1 MLRLLWFLVFLL
13 SSYYLR
19 ICVADFYQVNQART
33 LCYSDVAEFVC
44 SQSDTRIIWTITS
57 SSSGMSDQI
66 SFHTL
71 FDSVRMKNGTID
83 STIVT
88 AQLIVGN
95 ISFIMSKLIIAANL
109 VAIIECD
116 TEKIS
121 YQPLNSKLFSYNGEQ
136 IHCIQ
141 FLREWLNLLIIFL
154 IFLLSYN
161 NKNTYPG

>member
-1 MLRLLWFLVFLL
+1 MLSLLWILVFHL

-33 LCYSDVAEFVC
+33 LCYSEVAEFVC
-44 SQSDTRIIWTITS
+44 SRYDTQIIWTITS

-71 FDSVRMKNGTID
+71 FDSVRMKNRTIH

-95 ISFIMSKLIIAANL
+95 ISFILSKLAIAANL
-109 VAIIECD
+109 VATIECD
-116 TEKIS
+116 TESIS
-121 YQPLNSKLFSYNGEQ
+121 YQPINSKFCY
-136 IHCIQ
+136 I
-141 FLREWLNLLIIFL
+141 
-154 IFLLSYN
+154 
-161 NKNTYPG
+161 

>member
-1 MLRLLWFLVFLL
+1 MLSLLRFLVFHL

-19 ICVADFYQVNQART
+19 ICVADFYQVDQARA

-44 SQSDTRIIWTITS
+44 SQYDTQILWRITS
-57 SSSGMSDQI
+57 SSSDMSDQI

-95 ISFIMSKLIIAANL
+95 SSFIMSKLTIAANL
-109 VAIIECD
+109 VATIECD
-116 TEKIS
+116 TERIS
-121 YQPLNSKLFSYNGEQ
+121 YQPLNGKFNQYYG
-136 IHCIQ
+136 I
-141 FLREWLNLLIIFL
+141 
-154 IFLLSYN
+154 
-161 NKNTYPG
+161 